1 MPSSPRGAS
10 YFLRLIAPFALC
22 MVLALPGI
30 LVALDQLHLSAVWA
44 AVATGGAIVAAAFML
59 GWVGE
64 AAELDL
70 AGGLA
75 VGLLAVV
82 TILPEYVVSVY
93 FAFAAGTDP
102 TMVQYAS
109 ANVTGANRLLL
120 GFGWPVMALVGYW
133 ALRGRASRLAKR
145 NGSQTGKA
153 AKADTSFGIDLDSE
167 ARTDLGFLIMA
178 SAICLL
184 IPITQNLHLLV
195 GILLILIFFFY
206 LWRQSH
212 AEREEPELE
221 GTAALVGALPA
232 WTRRGFIL
240 LMFLVAAAII
250 LAAAEPFAHNL
261 IGAGKD
267 LGVDQY
273 LLVQWV
279 APFAS
284 EAPEFTLAV
293 LFAFK
298 GKPNMGLA
306 VLISSKVNQWTALAG
321 SLPIAYVLGGG
332 SPAIPMDG
340 RQSEEFM
347 LTAAQ
352 TLMGVA
358 LLLSLRLGIRASLAL
373 FGLFLAAFLIPNED
387 IRMDI
392 AWLYFAV
399 AAFFFIRRRRFIKE
413 TVTAPFK
420 LPRNLI

>member
-1 MPSSPRGAS
+1 MKESKSQSG
-10 YFLRLIAPFALC
+10 YWFRLIAPFLLC
-22 MVLALPGI
+22 ILLAFPGL
-30 LVALDQLHLSAVWA
+30 LVANHVLVLNPVA
-44 AVATGGAIVAAAFML
+44 AALATGTAIVSAAFML

-93 FAFAAGTDP
+93 FAFAAGSDP
-102 TMVQYAS
+102 SMVEYAS

-120 GFGWPVMALVGYW
+120 GFGWPAIALIGYW
-133 ALRGRASRLAKR
+133 ALRGRVAR
-145 NGSQTGKA
+145 GKKHDKSETA
-153 AKADTSFGIDLDSE
+153 FGIELDEES
-167 ARTDLGFLIMA
+167 RTDLGFLIIA

-184 IPITQNLHLLV
+184 IPLTGSLHLLV
-195 GILLILIFFFY
+195 GIALVLLFFFY

-221 GTAALVGALPA
+221 GTAARVGALPN
-232 WTRRGFIL
+232 WGRRVFMLVIFL
-240 LMFLVAAAII
+240 LSAAVIMAS
-250 LAAAEPFAHNL
+250 AEPFAHNL
-261 IGAGKD
+261 IEAGSV
-267 LGVDQY
+267 LGVNKY

-279 APFAS
+279 APLAS
-284 EAPEFTLAV
+284 EAPEFTLAII
-293 LFAFK
+293 FALK

-306 VLISSKVNQWTALAG
+306 VLVSSKVNQWTALAG

-332 SPAIPMDG
+332 HNAIPMDG
-340 RQSEEFM
+340 RQSEEFL
-347 LTAAQ
+347 LTTAQ

-358 LLLSLRLGIRASLAL
+358 LLLSLRLGIRASVSLFAL
-373 FGLFLAAFLIPNED
+373 FMVAFLIPNQD

-392 AWLYFAV
+392 AWVYFAI
-399 AAFFFIRRRRFIKE
+399 AAFFAIRRRRFIRE

-420 LPRNLI
+420 LPKHLV

>member
-1 MPSSPRGAS
+1 MQQVARGRS
-10 YFLRLIAPFALC
+10 FWYRLLAPFAVCLL
-22 MVLALPGI
+22 VALPGVVVSLNELQI
-30 LVALDQLHLSAVWA
+30 SPVLAAL
-44 AVATGGAIVAAAFML
+44 ATGVAIVAAAFML

-102 TMVQYAS
+102 SMVQYAS

-120 GFGWPVMALVGYW
+120 GFGWPAMALVGFW
-133 ALRGRASRLAKR
+133 ALRGRSARKAKR
-145 NGSQTGKA
+145 EQVATPSKA
-153 AKADTSFGIDLDSE
+153 ETSFGIDLDQES
-167 ARTDLGFLIMA
+167 RTDLGFLILA
-178 SAICLL
+178 SGVCLL
-184 IPITQNLHLLV
+184 IPITQSLHLLV
-195 GILLILIFFFY
+195 GILLVLIFFFY

-221 GTAALVGALPA
+221 GTAAVVGALPK
-232 WTRRGFIL
+232 WGRRAFMLFVFL
-240 LMFLVAAAII
+240 LAAGII
-250 LAAAEPFAHNL
+250 LASAEPFAHNL
-261 IGAGKD
+261 IGAGNQ

-284 EAPEFTLAV
+284 EAPEFTLAI

-306 VLISSKVNQWTALAG
+306 VLLSSKVNQWTALAG

-332 SPAIPMDG
+332 SAAIPMVG
-340 RQSEEFM
+340 RQSEEFL

-358 LLLSLRLGIRASLAL
+358 LLLGLRLGVRASIAL
-373 FGLFLAAFLIPNED
+373 FGLFMAAFLIPNVD
-387 IRMDI
+387 VRMDI
-392 AWLYFAV
+392 AWLYLAV
-399 AAFFFIRRRRFIKE
+399 ALFFFIRRRRFIRE
-413 TVTAPFK
+413 TISAPFK
-420 LPRNLI
+420 LPRNLV

>member
-1 MPSSPRGAS
+1 METTNRGAG
-10 YFLRLIAPFALC
+10 YLFRLLAPFVLC
-22 MVLALPGI
+22 LLLALPGVLI
-30 LVALDQLHLSAVWA
+30 ALNQIHVTTVWA
-44 AVATGGAIVAAAFML
+44 AIATGGAIVAAAFML

-102 TMVQYAS
+102 SMVQYAS

-133 ALRGRASRLAKR
+133 ALRGRASRTAK
-145 NGSQTGKA
+145 KA
-153 AKADTSFGIDLDSE
+153 ALPKPAKADTSFGIDLDQE
-167 ARTDLGFLIMA
+167 ARTDLGFLIIA
-178 SAICLL
+178 SVICLL
-184 IPITQNLHLLV
+184 IPITQSLQLLV
-195 GILLILIFFFY
+195 GILLILLFFFY

-221 GTAALVGALPA
+221 GTAALVGGLSP
-232 WTRRGFIL
+232 WVRRGFMVVIFL
-240 LMFLVAAAII
+240 LAAAII
-250 LAAAEPFAHNL
+250 LASAEPFAHNL

-293 LFAFK
+293 IFALK

-306 VLISSKVNQWTALAG
+306 VLVSSKVNQWTALAG
-321 SLPIAYVLGGG
+321 SLPVAYVLGGG
-332 SPAIPMDG
+332 SAAIPMVG

-373 FGLFLAAFLIPNED
+373 FGLFLAAFLIPDEG

-399 AAFFFIRRRRFIKE
+399 ALFFFIRRRRFIKE

-420 LPRNLI
+420 LPRSLV

>member
-1 MPSSPRGAS
+1 LKESKSQSG
-10 YFLRLIAPFALC
+10 YWFRLIAPFLLC
-22 MVLALPGI
+22 ILLAFPGL
-30 LVALDQLHLSAVWA
+30 LVANHVLVLNPVA
-44 AVATGGAIVAAAFML
+44 AALATGTAIVSAAFML

-93 FAFAAGTDP
+93 FAFAAGSDP
-102 TMVQYAS
+102 SMVEYAS

-120 GFGWPVMALVGYW
+120 GFGWPAIALIGYW
-133 ALRGRASRLAKR
+133 ALRGRVAR
-145 NGSQTGKA
+145 GKKHDKSETA
-153 AKADTSFGIDLDSE
+153 FGIELDEES
-167 ARTDLGFLIMA
+167 RTDLGFLIIA

-184 IPITQNLHLLV
+184 IPLTGSLHLLV
-195 GILLILIFFFY
+195 GIALVLLFFFY

-221 GTAALVGALPA
+221 GTAARVGALPK
-232 WTRRGFIL
+232 WGRRVFMLVIFL
-240 LMFLVAAAII
+240 LSAAVIMAS
-250 LAAAEPFAHNL
+250 AEPFAHNL
-261 IGAGKD
+261 IEAGSV
-267 LGVDQY
+267 LGVNKY

-279 APFAS
+279 APLAS
-284 EAPEFTLAV
+284 EAPEFTLAII
-293 LFAFK
+293 FALK

-306 VLISSKVNQWTALAG
+306 VLVSSKVNQWTALAG

-332 SPAIPMDG
+332 HNAIPMDG
-340 RQSEEFM
+340 RQSEEFL
-347 LTAAQ
+347 LTTAQ

-358 LLLSLRLGIRASLAL
+358 LLLSLRLGIRASVSLFAL
-373 FGLFLAAFLIPNED
+373 FMVAFLIPNQD

-392 AWLYFAV
+392 AWVYFAI
-399 AAFFFIRRRRFIKE
+399 AAFFAIRRRRFIRE

-420 LPRNLI
+420 LPKHLV